1 MADAAPHHH
10 PIPGTPEYDEHVR
23 EEIEH
28 YGRMYQDDQALK
40 HLMQPVPPAWTE
52 VEVRSAE
59 LIRRQTG
66 NDLVGHVAQRLR
78 ERGAAARM
86 LSLGSGPG
94 GVEIVIAQNAREA
107 AIVCTDI
114 NPDLLQLGRQRARD
128 MALNLDFVE
137 ADLNTVELPRGEY
150 DIVFCHAALHHVIE
164 LEWLMDQV
172 ARSLRPGGVFIT
184 TDVVTRNGYLMWPET
199 REVVLAIWK
208 LLPVRFR
215 LNHIAYAAPLI
226 DDEIW
231 EADTSLSGME
241 CARSEHILP
250 AIDER
255 FATEHFVP
263 YLSICRRFFDTMYG
277 PNYDLTAPLDQ
288 SIFDWIWQM
297 DRHYLET
304 RRLRPENFFGIYRP
318 V

>member
-1 MADAAPHHH
+1 MTDVAPHHH
-10 PIPGTPEYDEHVR
+10 PIPGTAEYDEHVR

-28 YGRMYQDDQALK
+28 YGRVYQDDQALK
-40 HLMQPVPPAWTE
+40 HLMQPVPAAWTE
-52 VEVRSAE
+52 VEVRSAD
-59 LIRRQTG
+59 LIRRLTG

-78 ERGAAARM
+78 DRAGAARM

-107 AIVCTDI
+107 AIVCMDI
-114 NPDLLQLGRQRARD
+114 NPDLLELGRQRAGD
-128 MALNLDFVE
+128 MALNLEFVE
-137 ADLNTVELPRGEY
+137 ADLNTVELPRGAF
-150 DIVFCHAALHHVIE
+150 DVVFCHAALHHVIE

-172 ARSLRPGGVFIT
+172 ARALRPGGVFIT

-199 REVVLAIWK
+199 REIVLAIWK
-208 LLPVRFR
+208 LLPARHR

-250 AIDER
+250 AINDR

-277 PNYDLTAPLDQ
+277 PNYDLTAPLDK
-288 SIFDWIWQM
+288 SIFDWIWEM
-297 DRHYLET
+297 DRHYLAT
-304 RRLRPENFFGIYRP
+304 KRLRPENFFGIYRP
-318 V
+318 A